1 MSPFLPFSLMFH
13 RYSVLS
19 QCLVLSVFVLF
30 LSTNQA
36 IAKDVSMAF
45 GEKIPPFIFPKTNTG
60 IELEI
65 IGEALAY
72 KDHKLVPKYYP
83 FARLPVMFK
92 ARHVDAT
99 MTDLGEDLTPL
110 GGFYGDP
117 AVFYHNVFITLSYRE
132 LSIKKPEDLKGLSV
146 VSFQG
151 ASKRYPKWL
160 EPVVKAGQYKELNNQ
175 ELQVL
180 TLGRER
186 YDVVLSDR
194 HIFHYFS
201 NKLKREGRFTIDAVD
216 EHIFHAADP
225 NDYRPVFWDETVRDD
240 FNKGLNHL
248 RETGRYQQIYDYY
261 LQD

>member
-1 MSPFLPFSLMFH
+1 MELLRSSFLIYQRHIF
-13 RYSVLS
+13 
-19 QCLVLSVFVLF
+19 LF
-30 LSTNQA
+30 LSFVFFVISPLFIVNQA
-36 IAKDVSMAF
+36 MAKDVTMAF

-72 KDHKLVPKYYP
+72 KGHKLIPKYYP
-83 FARLPVMFK
+83 FARLPVVFK
-92 ARHVDAT
+92 AFHVDAT
-99 MTDLGEDLTPL
+99 MTDLGEDLTPI

-117 AVFYHNVFITLSYRE
+117 AVFYHNVFITLSDRN
-132 LSIKKPEDLKGLSV
+132 LSITKPEDLKGLSV

-160 EPVVKAGQYKELNNQ
+160 GPVEEAGQYKELSNQ

-180 TLGRER
+180 TLGKER

-201 NKLKREGRFTIDAVD
+201 HKLKREGRFTIDAVD
-216 EHIFHAADP
+216 EHNFHTTDP
-225 NDYRPVFWDETVRDD
+225 NDYRPVFWDKGVRDD
-240 FNKGLNHL
+240 FNEGLRHL
-248 RETGRYQQIYDYY
+248 KQTGRYLQIYNYY